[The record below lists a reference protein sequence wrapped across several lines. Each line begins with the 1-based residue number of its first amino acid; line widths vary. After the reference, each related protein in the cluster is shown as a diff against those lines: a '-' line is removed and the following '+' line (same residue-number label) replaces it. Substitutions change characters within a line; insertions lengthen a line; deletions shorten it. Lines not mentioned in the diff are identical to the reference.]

1 MCSHAIKDATACGK
15 PVLMDGLCVRHVKQS
30 CGICLESVS
39 STNTINSKR
48 LTCGHAFHVPCI
60 MEWFVEADECPTCR
74 TKQIGDP
81 LIRYRDKTQNIVRAR
96 FRDAIKSLQEEN
108 EQLKDTLRLQSMF
121 VNARLER
128 DEPIPPAQPPAAFQN
143 MVQRAV
149 QSQDVRSVFTFQI
162 PPREEINWVGL
173 LNGEET
179 IEGMTDDE
187 RQAFNALRSIITGAE
202 SESVTSSPRRG
213 TA

>member
-1 MCSHAIKDATACGK
+1 
-15 PVLMDGLCVRHVKQS
+15 
-30 CGICLESVS
+30 
-39 STNTINSKR
+39 
-48 LTCGHAFHVPCI
+48 

-149 QSQDVRSVFTFQI
+149 QSQDIRSAFGDSQVEVFTFQI
-162 PPREEINWVGL
+162 PPREPREINWVGL

-187 RQAFNALRSIITGAE
+187 RQAFNALRSIITGGAE